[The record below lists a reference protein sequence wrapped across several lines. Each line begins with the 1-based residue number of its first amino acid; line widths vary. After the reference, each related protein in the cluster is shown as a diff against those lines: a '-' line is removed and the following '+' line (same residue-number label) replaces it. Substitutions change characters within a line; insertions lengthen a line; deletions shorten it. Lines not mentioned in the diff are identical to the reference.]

1 MYDNEVKFVATF
13 FSGFWIDTRIYN
25 LHLFLNRQYFVFI
38 PAGRGSTG
46 GAASMENRAGMKRT
60 FAKISQDR
68 NTDSIKDQLRL

>member
-46 GAASMENRAGMKRT
+46 GAASMENRAGNELLQRIQ
-60 FAKISQDR
+60 KIGTLTQSK
-68 NTDSIKDQLRL
+68 IYLRI